1 MKTRLLCCS
10 LVFAAALA
18 HSEDQKP
25 VSSVQIKGQ
34 RNAAGTEIV
43 LNQIAM
49 DQFPAVHVFVTILKD
64 GKPQSGLTAADFRV
78 REDEV
83 DQQPLAV
90 ESQLPPLSVVIAIDN
105 SGSMRPRM
113 AETRDAAKSFLDL
126 LAPADSVQVVGFAQQ
141 VKVLGPMTSNRA
153 AAGKAIALT
162 TARGNTAL
170 YDALFTSVDLLKDR
184 PGRKA
189 VVLLSDGVDDNGVG
203 KQLSKHSVQD
213 VLQFAKHV
221 NVPIYAIGIGTE
233 IDEALLS
240 GFAQSTGGRYF
251 LTPNASELK
260 NLYDQIGLQLA
271 GQYLISY
278 TSNLPAD
285 GTTREVQVRYRDS
298 MSAKAYQAPSTKEV
312 AETTPTPATKEVA
325 ETTPVPQT
333 PPTQKK
339 PQNSDLGSLGA
350 VFGPNGISIHGNG
363 KKITVD
369 GNDISFGQDSNSKS
383 EAAPQATPETKKKSV
398 KAPEWLPVPDG
409 AKELSSAAVGT
420 RKQLILS
427 VDQPVSDVADFYQR
441 RLTAQGFHVVTASSD
456 NSQMLLVTGSG
467 KNADIEIGS
476 QNENQ
481 TVVRIAFDGE

>member
-34 RNAAGTEIV
+34 GNAAGTEIV

-49 DQFPAVHVFVTILKD
+49 DQFPAVQVFVTVLKD
-64 GKPQSGLTAADFRV
+64 GRPQSGLTATDFRV

-83 DQQPLAV
+83 DQQPLTV

-105 SGSMRPRM
+105 SGSMRPRLS
-113 AETRDAAKSFLDL
+113 ETRQAAKSFLEL

-141 VKVLGPMTSNRA
+141 VKVLGPMSSNRNA
-153 AAGKAIALT
+153 ASKAIELT
-162 TARGNTAL
+162 SARGNTAL
-170 YDALFTSVDLLKDR
+170 YDALFTSVGLLKDR

-203 KQLSKHSVQD
+203 KQLSKHSLQD

-251 LTPNASELK
+251 LTPNPSDLK
-260 NLYDQIGLQLA
+260 NLYDQIGRQLA

-278 TSNLPAD
+278 TSNLAAD
-285 GTTREVQVRYRDS
+285 GTTREVQVRYQES
-298 MSAKAYQAPSTKEV
+298 MSAKSYQAPSNQEV
-312 AETTPTPATKEVA
+312 AEATP
-325 ETTPVPQT
+325 TPVPQSS
-333 PPTQKK
+333 PEKK
-339 PQNSDLGSLGA
+339 ASQDSARGGLGA
-350 VFGPNGISIHGNG
+350 LFGPNGISIRGNG
-363 KKITVD
+363 KQITVN
-369 GNDISFGQDSNSKS
+369 GNDISFGQDSKS
-383 EAAPQATPETKKKSV
+383 EATSEATPETKKKSV
-398 KAPEWLPVPDG
+398 KAPDWLPIPDG
-409 AKELSSAAVGT
+409 AKELSTATVGT
-420 RKQLILS
+420 RKQLILI
-427 VDQPVSDVADFYQR
+427 VDQPFTDVANFYQQ
-441 RLTAQGFHVVTASSD
+441 RLKDQGFHVVTATSG
-456 NSQMLLVTGSG
+456 NAQTLLVTGSG
-467 KNADIEIGS
+467 KNADIEIAS
-476 QNENQ
+476 QSENQ
-481 TVVRIAFDGE
+481 TIVRIATDAE

>member
-1 MKTRLLCCS
+1 MKSRLLCCS

-34 RNAAGTEIV
+34 GNAAGAEIV
-43 LNQIAM
+43 LNQIAI
-49 DQFPAVHVFVTILKD
+49 DQFPTVHVFVTVLKD
-64 GKPQSGLTAADFRV
+64 GKPQSGLTTADFRV

-83 DQQPLAV
+83 DQQPLTV

-105 SGSMRPRM
+105 SGSMRPRLP
-113 AETRDAAKSFLDL
+113 ETKEAATSFVGL

-141 VKVLGPMTSNRA
+141 VKVLGPMTSNRTT
-153 AAGKAIALT
+153 AGKAIALT

-213 VLQFAKHV
+213 VLQFAKRV

-233 IDEALLS
+233 IDEALLA

-285 GTTREVQVRYRDS
+285 GTTRQVQVRYQES
-298 MSAKAYQAPSTKEV
+298 MSAKAYQGPSTKEV
-312 AETTPTPATKEVA
+312 VETTPTPA
-325 ETTPVPQT
+325 PQT
-333 PPTQKK
+333 MPAKKK
-339 PQNSDLGSLGA
+339 PEKTGLGA
-350 VFGPNGISIHGNG
+350 LDAIFGSKGVVVQGNG
-363 KKITVD
+363 KQITV
-369 GNDISFGQDSNSKS
+369 GANGVTFGAESGS
-383 EAAPQATPETKKKSV
+383 ESESTPEPTPETEKKPAKT
-398 KAPEWLPVPDG
+398 PDWLPVPDEAKGITFSDAG
-409 AKELSSAAVGT
+409 A
-420 RKQLILS
+420 RKQLVFKI
-427 VDQPVSDVADFYQR
+427 DQPINAVADFYQQQLAAHDLR
-441 RLTAQGFHVVTASSD
+441 VMITPTENAQIFVV
-456 NSQMLLVTGSG
+456 SG
-467 KNADIEIGS
+467 KNAVIQIAS
-476 QNENQ
+476 QGENQ
-481 TVVRIAFDGE
+481 TIVQIGYDEEE

>member
-1 MKTRLLCCS
+1 MKIRLLCCS
-10 LVFAAALA
+10 LFFAAALA

-34 RNAAGTEIV
+34 GNAAGTEIV

-49 DQFPAVHVFVTILKD
+49 DQFPSVHVFVTVLKD
-64 GKPQSGLTAADFRV
+64 GKPQSGLAAADFRV

-83 DQQPLAV
+83 DQQPITV

-105 SGSMRPRM
+105 SGSMRPRLN
-113 AETRDAAKSFLDL
+113 ETREAAKSFVNL
-126 LAPADSVQVVGFAQQ
+126 LAPADSVQIVGFAQQ
-141 VKVLGPMTSNRA
+141 VKVLGPMSSNRA

-162 TARGNTAL
+162 SARGNTAL
-170 YDALFTSVDLLKDR
+170 YDALFTSVELLKDR

-240 GFAQSTGGRYF
+240 GFSQSTGGRYF

-260 NLYDQIGLQLA
+260 NLYDQIGLELA

-285 GTTREVQVRYRDS
+285 STTREVQVQYQDS
-298 MSAKAYQAPSTKEV
+298 RSAKSYQAPSNNI
-312 AETTPTPATKEVA
+312 AEATPTPAPPANPTKKKKESAGSGGLDAILGANGIKLQSNGKQITVGGDGVSFSKDSNSA
-325 ETTPVPQT
+325 EESTSETTPESKKQS
-333 PPTQKK
+333 PPT
-339 PQNSDLGSLGA
+339 
-350 VFGPNGISIHGNG
+350 
-363 KKITVD
+363 
-369 GNDISFGQDSNSKS
+369 
-383 EAAPQATPETKKKSV
+383 
-398 KAPEWLPVPDG
+398 PEWLPVPAG
-409 AKELSSAAVGT
+409 AKGVTYTSTGIH
-420 RKQLILS
+420 KQVVFT
-427 VDQPVSDVADFYQR
+427 VDQPASEVVDFYQQQ
-441 RLTAQGFHVVTASSD
+441 LSEPGLHIQSVNSGVAHVLVVTSS
-456 NSQMLLVTGSG
+456 S
-467 KNADIEIGS
+467 KNAKINIS
-476 QNENQ
+476 SPSENQ
-481 TVVRIAFDGE
+481 TIVQIAYEE

>member
-1 MKTRLLCCS
+1 MKNRLLCCS

-34 RNAAGTEIV
+34 GNAAGTEIV

-49 DQFPAVHVFVTILKD
+49 DQFPAVQVFVTVLKD

-83 DQQPLAV
+83 DQQPLTV

-105 SGSMRPRM
+105 SGSMRPRL
-113 AETRDAAKSFLDL
+113 AETRQAAKSFLDL

-141 VKVLGPMTSNRA
+141 VKVLGPMSSNRS
-153 AAGKAIALT
+153 AAGKAIELT

-203 KQLSKHSVQD
+203 KQLSKHSLQD
-213 VLQFAKHV
+213 VLQFAKRG

-285 GTTREVQVRYRDS
+285 GTTRQVQVRYQDS
-298 MSAKAYQAPSTKEV
+298 MSAKSYQAPSTKEV
-312 AETTPTPATKEVA
+312 AETTPVPAAQSAPTKKQPEN
-325 ETTPVPQT
+325 T
-333 PPTQKK
+333 
-339 PQNSDLGSLGA
+339 DLGNLGA
-350 VFGPNGISIHGNG
+350 IFGPNGISIHGNG
-363 KKITVD
+363 KKVTVN
-369 GNDISFGQDSNSKS
+369 GNDISFGQDSNSKPEGTS
-383 EAAPQATPETKKKSV
+383 QATPQTKKKSV

-409 AKELSSAAVGT
+409 AKELSSSAVGT

-427 VDQPVSDVADFYQR
+427 VDQPVGDVADFYQQ
-441 RLTAQGFHVVTASSD
+441 RLTAQGFHIVTASGD
-456 NSQMLLVTGSG
+456 NSQVLLVTGSG
-467 KNADIEIGS
+467 KNAEIEIAS
-476 QNENQ
+476 KDENQ
-481 TVVRIAFDGE
+481 TVVRIAFDRE

>member
-25 VSSVQIKGQ
+25 VSSVQIQGQ
-34 RNAAGTEIV
+34 GGAAGTEIV

-49 DQFPAVHVFVTILKD
+49 DLFPAVHVFVTVLKD

-83 DQQPLAV
+83 DQQPLTV

-105 SGSMRPRM
+105 SGSMRPRLP
-113 AETRDAAKSFLDL
+113 ETRAAAKSFLNV

-141 VKVLGPMTSNRA
+141 VKVLGPMSSNRG
-153 AAGKAIALT
+153 AAGKAIELT

-213 VLQFAKHV
+213 VLQFAKRV

-233 IDEALLS
+233 IDEALLA

-285 GTTREVQVRYRDS
+285 GTSREVQVRYQDS
-298 MSAKAYQAPSTKEV
+298 MSAKSYQAPSTKEV
-312 AETTPTPATKEVA
+312 AEATPTPA
-325 ETTPVPQT
+325 PQT
-333 PPTQKK
+333 SPTKK
-339 PQNSDLGSLGA
+339 QSENAGLGNLGA
-350 VFGPNGISIHGNG
+350 IFGPNGISIHGNG
-363 KKITVD
+363 KQISVN
-369 GNDISFGQDSNSKS
+369 GNDVSFGQDSNSKS
-383 EAAPQATPETKKKSV
+383 EAKSGTTPEEKKKPV
-398 KAPEWLPVPDG
+398 QAPDWLPVPDG
-409 AKELSSAAVGT
+409 AKQLSYSAAGAQ
-420 RKQLILS
+420 KQLILT
-427 VDQPVSDVADFYQR
+427 VDQPVSDVADFFQQH
-441 RLTAQGFHVVTASSD
+441 LAEQGFHIVTA
-456 NSQMLLVTGSG
+456 NSGNAQTLLVTGSG
-467 KNADIEIGS
+467 KNAEIEIAS
-476 QNENQ
+476 QSETQ
-481 TVVRIAFDGE
+481 TIVRIALNGE

>member
-18 HSEDQKP
+18 YSEDQKP

-34 RNAAGTEIV
+34 GNAAGTEIV

-49 DQFPAVHVFVTILKD
+49 DQFPSVQVFVTVLKD
-64 GKPQSGLTAADFRV
+64 GKPQPGLTAADFRV

-83 DQQPLAV
+83 DQQPLTV

-105 SGSMRPRM
+105 SGSMRPRL
-113 AETRDAAKSFLDL
+113 AETRQAAKSFLEL

-141 VKVLGPMTSNRA
+141 VKVLGPMSSNRS
-153 AAGKAIALT
+153 AAGKAIELT

-203 KQLSKHSVQD
+203 KQLSKHSLQD

-251 LTPNASELK
+251 LTPNPSELK

-285 GTTREVQVRYRDS
+285 GTTREVQVRYQDS
-298 MSAKAYQAPSTKEV
+298 MSAKSYQAPSTNEV
-312 AETTPTPATKEVA
+312 AEATP
-325 ETTPVPQT
+325 TPVPQ
-333 PPTQKK
+333 
-339 PQNSDLGSLGA
+339 NSPEKNSRKNLVKEVWARSLVRMGSR
-350 VFGPNGISIHGNG
+350 S
-363 KKITVD
+363 
-369 GNDISFGQDSNSKS
+369 
-383 EAAPQATPETKKKSV
+383 
-398 KAPEWLPVPDG
+398 
-409 AKELSSAAVGT
+409 
-420 RKQLILS
+420 
-427 VDQPVSDVADFYQR
+427 
-441 RLTAQGFHVVTASSD
+441 TAMA
-456 NSQMLLVTGSG
+456 N
-467 KNADIEIGS
+467 
-476 QNENQ
+476 
-481 TVVRIAFDGE
+481 R

>member
-18 HSEDQKP
+18 YSEDQKP

-34 RNAAGTEIV
+34 GNAAGTVIV

-49 DQFPAVHVFVTILKD
+49 DQFPAVHVFVTVLKD
-64 GKPQSGLTAADFRV
+64 GKPQSGLNAADFRV

-83 DQQPLAV
+83 EQQPLTV

-105 SGSMRPRM
+105 SGSMRPRLP
-113 AETRDAAKSFLDL
+113 ETRAAAESFLDL
-126 LAPADSVQVVGFAQQ
+126 LAPADSVQVIGFAQQ
-141 VKVLGPMTSNRA
+141 VKVLGAMSSNRA
-153 AAGKAIALT
+153 SAGKAIALT

-170 YDALFTSVDLLKDR
+170 YDALFTSLDLLKDR

-213 VLQFAKHV
+213 VLQFAKRV

-233 IDEALLS
+233 IDEALLA

-260 NLYDQIGLQLA
+260 NLYDQIGLELA

-285 GTTREVQVRYRDS
+285 GTTREVQVRYQDS
-298 MSAKAYQAPSTKEV
+298 MSAKAYQAPSTNEV
-312 AETTPTPATKEVA
+312 TESTPTPAPQ
-325 ETTPVPQT
+325 TTPT
-333 PPTQKK
+333 KK
-339 PQNSDLGSLGA
+339 QPENAGLGNVDTILRSR
-350 VFGPNGISIHGNG
+350 GIVINGNG
-363 KKITVD
+363 KQVTVS
-369 GNDISFGQDSNSKS
+369 GNGLSASQESNSES
-383 EAAPQATPETKKKSV
+383 EATPQATPEKEKKSAN
-398 KAPEWLPVPDG
+398 APEWLPVPDAAKG
-409 AKELSSAAVGT
+409 AASSGVGS
-420 RKQLILS
+420 RKQLS
-427 VDQPVSDVADFYQR
+427 FTVDQPINDVVDFYQQ
-441 RLTAQGFHVVTASSD
+441 RLTALGLRIVSASTD
-456 NSQMLLVTGSG
+456 ASQIFIVTGSG
-467 KNADIEIGS
+467 KNAKIVIAS
-476 QNENQ
+476 KNENQ
-481 TVVRIAFDGE
+481 TVVQITYAEE

>member
-1 MKTRLLCCS
+1 MKTQLLCSS

-18 HSEDQKP
+18 HSEDQRP

-34 RNAAGTEIV
+34 GNAAGTEIV

-49 DQFPAVHVFVTILKD
+49 DQFPAVQVFVTVLKE

-83 DQQPLAV
+83 DQQPLMV
-90 ESQLPPLSVVIAIDN
+90 ESQLPPLSVVVAIDN
-105 SGSMRPRM
+105 SGSMRPRL
-113 AETRDAAKSFLDL
+113 AETREAAKSFLEL

-141 VKVLGPMTSNRA
+141 VKVLGAMSSNRG
-153 AAGKAIALT
+153 AAGKAIELT

-213 VLQFAKHV
+213 VLQFAKRV

-251 LTPNASELK
+251 LTPNPAELK

-285 GTTREVQVRYRDS
+285 GTTREVQVRYQDS
-298 MSAKAYQAPSTKEV
+298 MSAKSYQAPSTKETSPTKEV
-312 AETTPTPATKEVA
+312 AETTPTP
-325 ETTPVPQT
+325 VPQT
-333 PPTQKK
+333 SPTRKK
-339 PQNSDLGSLGA
+339 SEDAGLGNLGA
-350 VFGPNGISIHGNG
+350 ILGPDGISIHGNG
-363 KKITVD
+363 KQITVN
-369 GNDISFGQDSNSKS
+369 GNDVTFGDDSNSKP
-383 EAAPQATPETKKKSV
+383 EAASKTTTETRKKSV

-409 AKELSSAAVGT
+409 AKELSSAAVGAK
-420 RKQLILS
+420 KQLILT
-427 VDQPVSDVADFYQR
+427 VDQPVSDVADFYRQ
-441 RLTAQGFHVVTASSD
+441 RLTGQGFHIVTATSD
-456 NSQMLLVTGSG
+456 NSQMLLVSGSG
-467 KNADIEIGS
+467 KNAEIELTS
-476 QNENQ
+476 QGENQ
-481 TVVRIAFDGE
+481 TAVRIAFVGE

>member
-1 MKTRLLCCS
+1 MKIRLLYCS

-18 HSEDQKP
+18 HSEEQKP

-34 RNAAGTEIV
+34 GNAAGTEIV
-43 LNQIAM
+43 LNQVAM
-49 DQFPAVHVFVTILKD
+49 DQFPSVQVFVTVLKD

-83 DQQPLAV
+83 DQQPLTV

-105 SGSMRPRM
+105 SGSMRPRLT
-113 AETRDAAKSFLDL
+113 ETRQAAKSFLEL

-141 VKVLGPMTSNRA
+141 VKVLGPMSSNRS
-153 AAGKAIALT
+153 AAGKAIELT

-203 KQLSKHSVQD
+203 KQLSKHSLQD

-251 LTPNASELK
+251 LTPNPSELK

-285 GTTREVQVRYRDS
+285 GTTREVQVRYQDS
-298 MSAKAYQAPSTKEV
+298 MSAKSYQAPSNKEV
-312 AETTPTPATKEVA
+312 AEETPA
-325 ETTPVPQT
+325 
-333 PPTQKK
+333 
-339 PQNSDLGSLGA
+339 PQNSPEKKQSQNSVQGGLGA
-350 VFGPNGISIHGNG
+350 IFGPNGISIHSNG
-363 KKITVD
+363 KQITVN
-369 GNDISFGQDSNSKS
+369 GNDVSFGQDSKSKS
-383 EAAPQATPETKKKSV
+383 EATSQATPETKKKSV
-398 KAPEWLPVPDG
+398 KAADWLPIPDG
-409 AKELSSAAVGT
+409 AKELSTATVGT
-420 RKQLILS
+420 RKQLILT
-427 VDQPVSDVADFYQR
+427 VDQPVGDVADFYQQH
-441 RLTAQGFHVVTASSD
+441 LKEQGFHVVTATSGD
-456 NSQMLLVTGSG
+456 AQTLLVTGSG
-467 KNADIEIGS
+467 KNADIEIAS
-476 QNENQ
+476 QGENQ
-481 TVVRIAFDGE
+481 TLVRIATDTE

>member
-34 RNAAGTEIV
+34 GNAAGTEIV
-43 LNQIAM
+43 LNQIAT
-49 DQFPAVHVFVTILKD
+49 DQFPSVHVFVTVLKD

-83 DQQPLAV
+83 DQQPLTV

-105 SGSMRPRM
+105 SGSMRPRLP
-113 AETRDAAKSFLDL
+113 ETKEAATSFVNL

-141 VKVLGPMTSNRA
+141 VKVLGPMTSNRT

-213 VLQFAKHV
+213 VLQFAKRV

-233 IDEALLS
+233 IDEALLA

-285 GTTREVQVRYRDS
+285 GTTREVQVRYQDS
-298 MSAKAYQAPSTKEV
+298 MGAKAYQGPSTKEV
-312 AETTPTPATKEVA
+312 VAATPTPKS
-325 ETTPVPQT
+325 TPA
-333 PPTQKK
+333 KK
-339 PQNSDLGSLGA
+339 TAVKTGLGALDALLGSKG
-350 VFGPNGISIHGNG
+350 VVVQGNG
-363 KKITVD
+363 KQITV
-369 GNDISFGQDSNSKS
+369 GANGVTLGGDSNSES
-383 EAAPQATPETKKKSV
+383 ESTPEPTPETEKKSG
-398 KAPEWLPVPDG
+398 KAPDWLPVPDE
-409 AKELSSAAVGT
+409 AKGITFSGT
-420 RKQLILS
+420 GSRKHLVFT
-427 VDQPVSDVADFYQR
+427 VDQPMDEVADFYQQQIAAHG
-441 RLTAQGFHVVTASSD
+441 LHAMSTHTENAHSFVV
-456 NSQMLLVTGSG
+456 SG
-467 KNADIEIGS
+467 KNAVIQIAS
-476 QNENQ
+476 QGENQ
-481 TVVRIAFDGE
+481 TLVEIGYDEE

>member
-34 RNAAGTEIV
+34 GNASGTEIV
-43 LNQIAM
+43 LNQISM
-49 DQFPAVHVFVTILKD
+49 DQFPAVHVFVTVLKD
-64 GKPQSGLTAADFRV
+64 GKPQSGLTAADFKV

-83 DQQPLAV
+83 DQQPLTV

-105 SGSMRPRM
+105 SGSMRPRLP
-113 AETRDAAKSFLDL
+113 ETRQAAKSFLDL

-141 VKVLGPMTSNRA
+141 VKILGPMSSNRT

-184 PGRKA
+184 PGRRA

-213 VLQFAKHV
+213 VLQFAKRV

-233 IDEALLS
+233 IDEALLA

-285 GTTREVQVRYRDS
+285 GTSRQVQVRYQDS
-298 MSAKAYQAPSTKEV
+298 MSAKSYEAPSTKEV
-312 AETTPTPATKEVA
+312 AETTPAPQVKPA
-325 ETTPVPQT
+325 
-333 PPTQKK
+333 KK
-339 PQNSDLGSLGA
+339 QPGKVGLGNLDAILKS
-350 VFGPNGISIHGNG
+350 NGISIHGND
-363 KKITVD
+363 KQITVN
-369 GNDISFGQDSNSKS
+369 GNDLSFGQDSNAES
-383 EAAPQATPETKKKSV
+383 ETTPQATPEVEKKSV

-409 AKELSSAAVGT
+409 AKGLSLSAVGA
-420 RKQLILS
+420 RKQLVFTI
-427 VDQPVSDVADFYQR
+427 DQPINDVVNFYQQ
-441 RLTAQGFHVVTASSD
+441 RLTGSGFHVVTAGGV
-456 NSQMLLVTGSG
+456 NSQLLLVTGPG
-467 KNADIEIGS
+467 KNADIEIGAR
-476 QNENQ
+476 NENQ
-481 TVVRIAFDGE
+481 TAVRIAYQGE

>member
-10 LVFAAALA
+10 LVFAAAFA

-34 RNAAGTEIV
+34 GKASGTEIV

-49 DQFPAVHVFVTILKD
+49 DQFPAVHVFVTVLKD

-83 DQQPLAV
+83 DQQPLTV

-105 SGSMRPRM
+105 SGSMRPRL
-113 AETRDAAKSFLDL
+113 AETREAAKSFLDL
-126 LAPADSVQVVGFAQQ
+126 LAPADSIQVVGFAQQ
-141 VKVLGPMTSNRA
+141 VKILGPMSSNRT

-170 YDALFTSVDLLKDR
+170 YDALFTSIDLLKDR

-203 KQLSKHSVQD
+203 KQLSKHSIQD
-213 VLQFAKHV
+213 VLQFAKRV

-233 IDEALLS
+233 IDEALLA

-251 LTPNASELK
+251 LTPNPAELK
-260 NLYDQIGLQLA
+260 SLYDQIGLQLA
-271 GQYLISY
+271 GQYLVSY

-285 GTTREVQVRYRDS
+285 GAARQVEVRYQDS
-298 MSAKAYQAPSTKEV
+298 MSAKSYLAPSTKEV
-312 AETTPTPATKEVA
+312 VQTTPTPQVKPAKKQPEKEG
-325 ETTPVPQT
+325 
-333 PPTQKK
+333 
-339 PQNSDLGSLGA
+339 LGGLDA
-350 VFGPNGISIHGNG
+350 ILKANGISIHGNG
-363 KKITVD
+363 KQITVN
-369 GNDISFGQDSNSKS
+369 GNDLSFGQDSNSKA
-383 EAAPQATPETKKKSV
+383 ETTPQATPEADKKSV
-398 KAPEWLPVPDG
+398 KTPEWLPVPDG
-409 AKELSSAAVGT
+409 AKGLSFSAVGG
-420 RKQLILS
+420 RKQLVFTI
-427 VDQPVSDVADFYQR
+427 DQPINDVVSFYQQ
-441 RLTAQGFHVVTASSD
+441 RLTGSGLHVVTAGGA
-456 NSQMLLVTGSG
+456 NSQLLLVTGAG
-467 KNADIEIGS
+467 KNADIEIGA

-481 TVVRIAFDGE
+481 TAVRIAYEGE

>member
-10 LVFAAALA
+10 LVFAAAFA

-34 RNAAGTEIV
+34 GNASGTEIV

-49 DQFPAVHVFVTILKD
+49 DQFPAVHVFVTVLKD

-83 DQQPLAV
+83 DQQPLTV

-105 SGSMRPRM
+105 SGSMRPRL
-113 AETRDAAKSFLDL
+113 AETREAAKSFLDL

-141 VKVLGPMTSNRA
+141 VKILGPMSSNRT

-170 YDALFTSVDLLKDR
+170 YDALFTSVDLLRDR

-203 KQLSKHSVQD
+203 KQLSKHSIQD
-213 VLQFAKHV
+213 VLQFAKRV

-233 IDEALLS
+233 IDEALLA

-260 NLYDQIGLQLA
+260 SLYDQIGLQLA
-271 GQYLISY
+271 GQYLVSY

-285 GTTREVQVRYRDS
+285 GTAREVQVQYQDS
-298 MSAKAYQAPSTKEV
+298 MSAKSYLAPSTKDV
-312 AETTPTPATKEVA
+312 AATAPTPAPQAKPVKKEPEKA
-325 ETTPVPQT
+325 G
-333 PPTQKK
+333 
-339 PQNSDLGSLGA
+339 LGNLDAILRS
-350 VFGPNGISIHGNG
+350 NGISIHGNG
-363 KKITVD
+363 KQITVD
-369 GNDISFGQDSNSKS
+369 GGDISFGQDSNSKS
-383 EAAPQATPETKKKSV
+383 ATGPQATPEAESKSV

-409 AKELSSAAVGT
+409 AKGLSVSAVGA
-420 RKQLILS
+420 RKQLIFT
-427 VDQPVSDVADFYQR
+427 VDQPISDVVDFYQQ
-441 RLTAQGFHVVTASSD
+441 RLTGSGFHVVTAGGVR
-456 NSQMLLVTGSG
+456 SQLLLVTGTG
-467 KNADIEIGS
+467 KNAEIEIGS
-476 QNENQ
+476 HGENQ
-481 TVVRIAFDGE
+481 TAVRIAYDETEK

>member
-34 RNAAGTEIV
+34 GKAAGTEIV

-49 DQFPAVHVFVTILKD
+49 DHFPAVQVFVTVLKD

-83 DQQPLAV
+83 DQQPLTV

-105 SGSMRPRM
+105 SGSMRPRL
-113 AETRDAAKSFLDL
+113 AETRQAAKSFLDV

-141 VKVLGPMTSNRA
+141 VKVLGAMSSNRG
-153 AAGKAIALT
+153 AAGKAIELT

-213 VLQFAKHV
+213 VLQFAKRV

-233 IDEALLS
+233 IDEALLA

-251 LTPNASELK
+251 LTPKASELK

-285 GTTREVQVRYRDS
+285 GTTREVQVRYEDS
-298 MSAKAYQAPSTKEV
+298 MSAKSYQAPSTKEV
-312 AETTPTPATKEVA
+312 AETTPTPAPQSSPTKKQPENA
-325 ETTPVPQT
+325 
-333 PPTQKK
+333 
-339 PQNSDLGSLGA
+339 NLGNLGA
-350 VFGPNGISIHGNG
+350 IFGPNGISIHGNG
-363 KKITVD
+363 KQVTVN
-369 GNDISFGQDSNSKS
+369 GNDISFGQDSNSKP
-383 EAAPQATPETKKKSV
+383 EATPQTTPETKKRSV

-409 AKELSSAAVGT
+409 AKELSSAAVGS
-420 RKQLILS
+420 RKQLILT
-427 VDQPVSDVADFYQR
+427 VDQPVSDVTDFYQQ
-441 RLTAQGFHVVTASSD
+441 RLTAQGLHIVTASSD
-456 NSQMLLVTGSG
+456 NSQVLLVTGSG
-467 KNADIEIGS
+467 KNAEIEIAS
-476 QNENQ
+476 KDENQ
-481 TVVRIAFDGE
+481 TVIRIAFDGE

>member
-1 MKTRLLCCS
+1 MFHMKTRLLCCS

-18 HSEDQKP
+18 YSEDQKP
-25 VSSVQIKGQ
+25 ASSVQIKGQ
-34 RNAAGTEIV
+34 GNAAGTEIV
-43 LNQIAM
+43 LNQISM
-49 DQFPAVHVFVTILKD
+49 DQFPSVQVFVTVLKD

-83 DQQPLAV
+83 DQQPLTV

-105 SGSMRPRM
+105 SGSMRPRLT
-113 AETRDAAKSFLDL
+113 ETRQAAKSFLDL

-141 VKVLGPMTSNRA
+141 VKVLGPMSSNRS
-153 AAGKAIALT
+153 AAGKAIELT

-203 KQLSKHSVQD
+203 KQLSKHSLQD

-251 LTPNASELK
+251 LTPNPSELK

-285 GTTREVQVRYRDS
+285 GTTREVQVRYQDS
-298 MSAKAYQAPSTKEV
+298 MSAKSYQPPSKEV
-312 AETTPTPATKEVA
+312 AEANP
-325 ETTPVPQT
+325 TPVPQNS
-333 PPTQKK
+333 PEKK
-339 PQNSDLGSLGA
+339 QSHNSSQGGLGA
-350 VFGPNGISIHGNG
+350 LFGPNGISIHGNG
-363 KKITVD
+363 KQITVD

-383 EAAPQATPETKKKSV
+383 EVTSQATPETKKKSA
-398 KAPEWLPVPDG
+398 KAPDWLPIPDR
-409 AKELSSAAVGT
+409 AKVLSTATVGT
-420 RKQLILS
+420 RKQLILT
-427 VDQPVSDVADFYQR
+427 VDQPVSDVADFYQQH
-441 RLTAQGFHVVTASSD
+441 LSEQGFHVVTATSG
-456 NSQMLLVTGSG
+456 NAQTLLVTGSG
-467 KNADIEIGS
+467 KNADIEIAS
-476 QNENQ
+476 QSENQ
-481 TVVRIAFDGE
+481 TIVRIATDAE

>member
-1 MKTRLLCCS
+1 MFHMKTRLLCCS

-18 HSEDQKP
+18 HSQDQKP

-34 RNAAGTEIV
+34 GNAAGTEIV
-43 LNQIAM
+43 LNQIAL
-49 DQFPAVHVFVTILKD
+49 DQFPSVQVFITVLKD

-83 DQQPLAV
+83 DQQPLTV
-90 ESQLPPLSVVIAIDN
+90 ESQLPPLSVIIAIDN
-105 SGSMRPRM
+105 SGSMRPRL
-113 AETRDAAKSFLDL
+113 AETRQAAKSFLDL

-141 VKVLGPMTSNRA
+141 VKVLGPMSSNRS
-153 AAGKAIALT
+153 AAGKAIELT

-203 KQLSKHSVQD
+203 KQLSKHSLQD

-251 LTPNASELK
+251 LTPNPSELK

-285 GTTREVQVRYRDS
+285 GTTREVQVRYQDS
-298 MSAKAYQAPSTKEV
+298 MSAKSYQAPSNKEV
-312 AETTPTPATKEVA
+312 AEATPTP
-325 ETTPVPQT
+325 VPENS
-333 PPTQKK
+333 PEKK
-339 PQNSDLGSLGA
+339 QSQDTGHGGLGA
-350 VFGPNGISIHGNG
+350 IFGPNGISIHGNG
-363 KKITVD
+363 KQITVN

-383 EAAPQATPETKKKSV
+383 ETSAQATPQTKKKSV
-398 KAPEWLPVPDG
+398 KAPDWLPIPDG
-409 AKELSSAAVGT
+409 AKELSTATVGT
-420 RKQLILS
+420 RKQLILT
-427 VDQPVSDVADFYQR
+427 VDQPVSDVADFYQQ
-441 RLTAQGFHVVTASSD
+441 RLKEQGFHVVTATSD
-456 NSQMLLVTGSG
+456 NAQTLLVTGSG
-467 KNADIEIGS
+467 KNADIEIAS
-476 QNENQ
+476 QSGNQ
-481 TVVRIAFDGE
+481 TIVRIATDGE

>member
-10 LVFAAALA
+10 LVFAATLA
-18 HSEDQKP
+18 HSEDQRP

-34 RNAAGTEIV
+34 GNAAGTEIV

-49 DQFPAVHVFVTILKD
+49 DRFPAVQVFVTVLKD

-83 DQQPLAV
+83 DQQPLTV

-105 SGSMRPRM
+105 SGSMRPRLT
-113 AETRDAAKSFLDL
+113 ETRQAAKSFLDL

-141 VKVLGPMTSNRA
+141 VKVLGPMSSNRS
-153 AAGKAIALT
+153 AAGKAIELT

-203 KQLSKHSVQD
+203 RQLSKHSLQD
-213 VLQFAKHV
+213 VLQFAKRV
-221 NVPIYAIGIGTE
+221 NVPIYAIGIGAE

-251 LTPNASELK
+251 LTPNPSDLK

-285 GTTREVQVRYRDS
+285 GTTREVQVRYQDS
-298 MSAKAYQAPSTKEV
+298 MSAKSYQAPSNKEV
-312 AETTPTPATKEVA
+312 AEATP
-325 ETTPVPQT
+325 TPVPQSS
-333 PPTQKK
+333 PEKK
-339 PQNSDLGSLGA
+339 QSQDTGHGGLGA
-350 VFGPNGISIHGNG
+350 IFGPDGISIHGNG
-363 KKITVD
+363 KQITVN

-383 EAAPQATPETKKKSV
+383 DATSQTTPETKKKSV
-398 KAPEWLPVPDG
+398 KAPDWLPIPDG
-409 AKELSSAAVGT
+409 AKELSSATVGT
-420 RKQLILS
+420 RKQLVLT
-427 VDQPVSDVADFYQR
+427 VDQPVSDVADFYQQ
-441 RLTAQGFHVVTASSD
+441 RLNEQGFHVVTATSG
-456 NSQMLLVTGSG
+456 NAQTLLVTGSG
-467 KNADIEIGS
+467 KNADIEIAS
-476 QNENQ
+476 QSENQ
-481 TVVRIAFDGE
+481 TIVRIATDAE